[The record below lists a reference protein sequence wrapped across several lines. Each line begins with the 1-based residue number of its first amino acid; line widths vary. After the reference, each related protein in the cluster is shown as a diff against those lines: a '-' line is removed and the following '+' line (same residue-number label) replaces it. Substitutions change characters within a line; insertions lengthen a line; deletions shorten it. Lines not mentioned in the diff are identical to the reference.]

1 MPAVSIRILPP
12 EVSSR
17 IAAGEV
23 VERPSSIVKEL
34 VENALDAGA
43 TRISVEANE
52 GGVAL
57 IRVVDDGCGIEPD
70 ELPLAFSRHATSKL
84 QPTPTSTPST
94 PWAFAAKRCPAS
106 PPWRTSR
113 RYRASTTPRKP
124 LESASASARC
134 SSRAPPAPRPG
145 TSFSVRS
152 LFREQP
158 ARLKFLRSAG
168 AEASQNRRHR
178 QPLRP
183 GLPGGR
189 LLPAASMASESFAT
203 IGSGSRRE
211 AAAGVYGRDVA
222 ASMLEAHRRGRGLP
236 RRGAVHAAAV
246 TRASRAYI
254 TFFIN
259 RRWVRSR
266 ALTYAVEEAYSGMLQ
281 VGPFP
286 HRHRG
291 PAPAARGGRRQRPS
305 RQSRGTLAQRAR
317 RSSPCVQ
324 RPIRRA
330 LSGLAPVG
338 SEPADWLAASGS
350 GAEPASP
357 SRAPPQPDAPLQSQ
371 LLPQDAPTAFEQ
383 ALLPASVPIMRPLG
397 QAGTTYVIA
406 EGPAGLYLIDQ
417 HAAHERVLFEQFL
430 DSLTRTAGVSQPLL
444 APLMLELTPAQ
455 ASLVTSFAPQLR
467 EHGFEVEPF
476 GPGGFLLRAAPASLR
491 RDDPAR
497 AFVELLDLLT
507 REDSPADPRRRVAA
521 SLACHAAV
529 RAGQT
534 LAMEEMRDLIRAAG
548 GLRHAA
554 DLPSRPPHHAP
565 PQLRRTGPPLQPQVG
580 GAIHRVPQFSR
591 RFPCAAPVHRA
602 RLRLGGAQQSRLP
615 RELRSRP
622 ARRHRRGRP
631 RPRPWVA

>member
-1 MPAVSIRILPP
+1 MHSVSIRILPP

-43 TRISVEANE
+43 SRISVEANE

-84 QPTPTSTPST
+84 QHDADLNAIKTLGFRGEALPSI
-94 PWAFAAKRCPAS
+94 AAVADVEAISRQPDS
-106 PPWRTSR
+106 PKAARVRLSFG
-113 RYRASTTPRKP
+113 AM
-124 LESASASARC
+124 LEQGAAGA
-134 SSRAPPAPRPG
+134 APG
-145 TSFSVRS
+145 TSFSVKS

-168 AEASQNRRHR
+168 AEASQIGAVVSHYALAY
-178 QPLRP
+178 PEVAFSLK
-183 GLPGGR
+183 LDGR
-189 LLPAASMASESFAT
+189 ETFAT

-222 ASMLEAHRRGRGLP
+222 AAMLEAIEEDEACRVEALFTP
-236 RRGAVHAAAV
+236 PQIS
-246 TRASRAYI
+246 RASRGYI
-254 TFFIN
+254 TLFIN

-266 ALTYAVEEAYSGMLQ
+266 SLTYAVEEAYSGLLQ
-281 VGPFP
+281 TGRFP
-286 HRHRG
+286 IAIVDLRLPPEEVDVNVH
-291 PAPAARGGRRQRPS
+291 PAKAEVRLRNE
-305 RQSRGTLAQRAR
+305 RAVF
-317 RSSPCVQ
+317 SLLQ

-338 SEPADWLAASGS
+338 SEPLTGWPR
-350 GAEPASP
+350 PAQGGTSFTF
-357 SRAPPQPDAPLQSQ
+357 SAPPQPDAPLQSQ

-430 DSLTRTAGVSQPLL
+430 DSLTSTAGVSQPLL
-444 APLMLELTPAQ
+444 APQMLELTPSQ

-534 LAMEEMRDLIRAAG
+534 LAMEEMRDLIQQLEACDTPQTCPHG
-548 GLRHAA
+548 
-554 DLPSRPPHHAP
+554 RPTMLHLSSDELA
-565 PQLRRTGPPLQPQVG
+565 RR
-580 GAIHRVPQFSR
+580 FSR
-591 RFPCAAPVHRA
+591 K
-602 RLRLGGAQQSRLP
+602 
-615 RELRSRP
+615 
-622 ARRHRRGRP
+622 
-631 RPRPWVA
+631 